1 MGCRFCAWIIT
12 AAHIALT
19 SVVPWRSVDS
29 LGSHMEK
36 LTHRIARARASG
48 IAIAT
53 ILAMLIAPL
62 CGSNCA
68 GASGCGAGVGIVR
81 SGAEDCHHTVSGSRD
96 SEPSHSV
103 SGKACSRQE
112 APAALLSAP
121 EKSSS
126 LRESLAFVG
135 SFHSVKQNIHPSFDH
150 SAHRARWGGA
160 GDPPRA
166 ELLEITATIL
176 RI

>member
-29 LGSHMEK
+29 LGSQMEK
-36 LTHRIARARASG
+36 MTHRIARVQASG
-48 IAIAT
+48 MAIAT

-62 CGSNCA
+62 CVSNCA
-68 GASGCGAGVGIVR
+68 GVSGCGAGVGIAR
-81 SGAEDCHHTVSGSRD
+81 SGAEDCHHTVSGSPD
-96 SEPSHSV
+96 SETSYSV
-103 SGKACSRQE
+103 FGKACNRQE

-126 LRESLAFVG
+126 LRESLTFVW
-135 SFHSVKQNIHPSFDH
+135 SFHSVKQNIHPGFDH
-150 SAHRARWGGA
+150 SAHHARWDDF
-160 GDPPRA
+160 GDPPQA
-166 ELLEITATIL
+166 GLLEITATIL

>member
-1 MGCRFCAWIIT
+1 MGCRFCARIIT

-29 LGSHMEK
+29 LGSGMEE

-48 IAIAT
+48 VAIAT

-68 GASGCGAGVGIVR
+68 GVSGCGAGVGIVR
-81 SGAEDCHHTVSGSRD
+81 SGAEDCHHTVSSSPD
-96 SEPSHSV
+96 PETSYSV
-103 SGKACSRQE
+103 SGKACNRQE
-112 APAALLSAP
+112 VPAALLSAP
-121 EKSSS
+121 EESPS
-126 LRESLAFVG
+126 LHETPTFVLPLQVG
-135 SFHSVKQNIHPSFDH
+135 KGIIRAGFDH
-150 SAHRARWGGA
+150 SGHGARWVGT
-160 GDPPRA
+160 GDPPRV
-166 ELLEITATIL
+166 ELFEITTTIL

>member
-12 AAHIALT
+12 VAHIALT

-29 LGSHMEK
+29 LGSQMEK
-36 LTHRIARARASG
+36 LTHRIARVQASVM
-48 IAIAT
+48 AIAT
-53 ILAMLIAPL
+53 ILAMVIAPL

-68 GASGCGAGVGIVR
+68 GVSGCGAGVGIVR
-81 SGAEDCHHTVSGSRD
+81 SGADDCHHTISS
-96 SEPSHSV
+96 SPYPETSYSV
-103 SGKACSRQE
+103 SGKACNRQE

-135 SFHSVKQNIHPSFDH
+135 SFPSVKQNIHPGFDH
-150 SAHRARWGGA
+150 SGHRARWGGT